1 MSLISIIF
9 QLLVLLVV
17 PLCLAAPQVGFGDAN
32 DQEIAE
38 IRAGT
43 YQETVDDNPQYNFKY
58 KVADDKE
65 QTYIAMDE
73 ERAGDTVTGT
83 YSYVD
88 PLGSLIVVTYTAGPM
103 GYQETRE
110 VQEGF
115 VTIRA
120 RPARTQT
127 QSVNAVAQAEAQRL
141 EAQRLEAQRLEAQ
154 RLEAQRLEAQR
165 LEAQRLEAQRLEAQR
180 LEAQRLEAERQAA
193 AEAEAAAAAAAAEA
207 QRLEAARLEAA
218 RLEAQRI
225 EAERNA
231 QLEAERIE
239 AARLEAEA
247 AAAAAAANSQNNI
260 VSQIV
265 AQIQPLVS
273 QTVSSAVSGSRFS
286 GRRPV
291 ARVRVPARIA
301 APQPTAQTSA
311 SSEIVNVFGQGG
323 DYNVRF
329 HTPDFKIEY

>member
-1 MSLISIIF
+1 MGHSTNTTPASNMEKL
-9 QLLVLLVV
+9 LLVLLVV
-17 PLCLAAPQVGFGDAN
+17 PLCLAAPQVGFGDAS

-38 IRAGT
+38 IRAGS
-43 YQETVDDNPQYNFKY
+43 YLETVDDNPQYNFQY

-73 ERAGDTVTGT
+73 ERAGDTVSGT

-110 VQEGF
+110 VQENF

-120 RPARTQT
+120 RPARTQST
-127 QSVNAVAQAEAQRL
+127 QSVNAVAVAESQRLQAQRL

-154 RLEAQRLEAQR
+154 RLAAAQAEAQRLEAQR
-165 LEAQRLEAQRLEAQR
+165 QAQAQAEADRL
-180 LEAQRLEAERQAA
+180 AA
-193 AEAEAAAAAAAAEA
+193 AQAEAAAAAAAEA
-207 QRLEAARLEAA
+207 QRLEAARLG
-218 RLEAQRI
+218 AQRI
-225 EAERNA
+225 EAERDA
-231 QLEAERIE
+231 RLEAQRIE

-247 AAAAAAANSQNNI
+247 AAAAANSQSNI

-286 GRRPV
+286 SGGRPV
-291 ARVRVPARIA
+291 ARVRVPARIP
-301 APQPTAQTSA
+301 APQPAAQTSA

>member
-1 MSLISIIF
+1 MMF

-127 QSVNAVAQAEAQRL
+127 QSVNAVAQA
-141 EAQRLEAQRLEAQ
+141 
-154 RLEAQRLEAQR
+154 EAQRLEAQR

>member
-1 MSLISIIF
+1 MEK
-9 QLLVLLVV
+9 LLVLLVV
-17 PLCLAAPQVGFGDAN
+17 PLAALAAPQVGFGDAS

-38 IRAGT
+38 IRAGS
-43 YQETVDDNPQYNFKY
+43 YLETVDDNPQYNFQY

-73 ERAGDTVTGT
+73 ERAGDTVSGT

-110 VQEGF
+110 VKENF

-120 RPARTQT
+120 RPARTQ
-127 QSVNAVAQAEAQRL
+127 SVNRVAEAEAQRLEAQRLQAQRLEAQRAEAQRL

-154 RLEAQRLEAQR
+154 RLEAQRAEAQR
-165 LEAQRLEAQRLEAQR
+165 LEAQRLEAQRLETQR
-180 LEAQRLEAERQAA
+180 LEAQRLEAQRI
-193 AEAEAAAAAAAAEA
+193 AEAEAAA
-207 QRLEAARLEAA
+207 
-218 RLEAQRI
+218 EAQRI
-225 EAERNA
+225 EDERNA
-231 QLEAERIE
+231 LLEAQRIE

-247 AAAAAAANSQNNI
+247 AAAAANSQIDI

-273 QTVSSAVSGSRFS
+273 QTVSSAVSGSRFPS
-286 GRRPV
+286 GGRPV
-291 ARVRVPARIA
+291 TRVRVPARI
-301 APQPTAQTSA
+301 PQPVVQTPA
-311 SSEIVNVFGQGG
+311 SSDLVNVFGQDG
-323 DYNVRF
+323 DFNVRLN
-329 HTPDFKIEY
+329 HLGIEY

>member
-1 MSLISIIF
+1 MGNMEK
-9 QLLVLLVV
+9 LLVLLVV
-17 PLCLAAPQVGFGDAN
+17 PLCLAAPQVGFGDAS

-38 IRAGT
+38 IRAGS
-43 YQETVDDNPQYNFKY
+43 YLETVDDNPQYNFQY

-73 ERAGDTVTGT
+73 ERAGDTVSGT

-110 VQEGF
+110 VQENF

-120 RPARTQT
+120 RPARTQST
-127 QSVNAVAQAEAQRL
+127 QSVNAVAVAEAQRLESQRLQAQRL
-141 EAQRLEAQRLEAQ
+141 EAQRLEAQRLAQAQAQAEAD
-154 RLEAQRLEAQR
+154 RL
-165 LEAQRLEAQRLEAQR
+165 
-180 LEAQRLEAERQAA
+180 AA
-193 AEAEAAAAAAAAEA
+193 AQAEAAAAAAAEA
-207 QRLEAARLEAA
+207 QRLEAARLEAQRIENERNA
-218 RLEAQRI
+218 RLEAQ
-225 EAERNA
+225 
-231 QLEAERIE
+231 RIE

-247 AAAAAAANSQNNI
+247 AAAANSQSNI

-286 GRRPV
+286 SGSRPV
-291 ARVRVPARIA
+291 TRVRVPARLP
-301 APQPTAQTSA
+301 APQPA
-311 SSEIVNVFGQGG
+311 SSELVNVFGQDG
-323 DYNVRF
+323 DFNVRLN
-329 HTPDFKIEY
+329 HLGIEY

>member
-1 MSLISIIF
+1 M

-127 QSVNAVAQAEAQRL
+127 QSVNAVAQA
-141 EAQRLEAQRLEAQ
+141 
-154 RLEAQRLEAQR
+154 EAQRLEAQR

>member
-1 MSLISIIF
+1 MEK
-9 QLLVLLVV
+9 LLVLLVV
-17 PLCLAAPQVGFGDAN
+17 PLAALAAPQVGFGDAS

-38 IRAGT
+38 IRAGS
-43 YQETVDDNPQYNFKY
+43 YLETVDDNPQYNFQY
-58 KVADDKE
+58 KVADDEE

-73 ERAGDTVTGT
+73 ERAGDTVSGT

-110 VQEGF
+110 VQENF

-120 RPARTQT
+120 RPARTQ
-127 QSVNAVAQAEAQRL
+127 SVNGVAIAEAQRLEAQRLQAQKLEAQRLEAQRL

-180 LEAQRLEAERQAA
+180 LEAQRLEAERIAQA
-193 AEAEAAAAAAAAEA
+193 EAAAEA
-207 QRLEAARLEAA
+207 QRIEDERNAL
-218 RLEAQRI
+218 LEAQ
-225 EAERNA
+225 
-231 QLEAERIE
+231 RIE

-247 AAAAAAANSQNNI
+247 AAAAANSQIDI

-273 QTVSSAVSGSRFS
+273 QTVSSAVSGSRFPS
-286 GRRPV
+286 GGRPV
-291 ARVRVPARIA
+291 TRVRVPARI
-301 APQPTAQTSA
+301 PQPVVQTPA
-311 SSEIVNVFGQGG
+311 SSDLVNVFGQDG
-323 DYNVRF
+323 DFNVRLN
-329 HTPDFKIEY
+329 HLGIEY

>member
-1 MSLISIIF
+1 MGHSTNTTPASNMEK
-9 QLLVLLVV
+9 LLVLLLVV
-17 PLCLAAPQVGFGDAN
+17 PLCLAAPQVGFGDAS

-38 IRAGT
+38 IRAGS
-43 YQETVDDNPQYNFKY
+43 YLETVNDNPQYNFQY
-58 KVADDKE
+58 KVADDDQ

-154 RLEAQRLEAQR
+154 RLEAQSSKLRGWRLKDWK
-165 LEAQRLEAQRLEAQR
+165 
-180 LEAQRLEAERQAA
+180 
-193 AEAEAAAAAAAAEA
+193 
-207 QRLEAARLEAA
+207 
-218 RLEAQRI
+218 
-225 EAERNA
+225 
-231 QLEAERIE
+231 
-239 AARLEAEA
+239 
-247 AAAAAAANSQNNI
+247 
-260 VSQIV
+260 
-265 AQIQPLVS
+265 P
-273 QTVSSAVSGSRFS
+273 SA
-286 GRRPV
+286 
-291 ARVRVPARIA
+291 
-301 APQPTAQTSA
+301 
-311 SSEIVNVFGQGG
+311 
-323 DYNVRF
+323 
-329 HTPDFKIEY
+329 

>member
-1 MSLISIIF
+1 MEK
-9 QLLVLLVV
+9 LLVLLVV
-17 PLCLAAPQVGFGDAN
+17 PLAALAAPQVGFGDAS

-38 IRAGT
+38 IRAGS
-43 YQETVDDNPQYNFKY
+43 YLETVDDNPQYNFQY

-73 ERAGDTVTGT
+73 ERAGDTVSGT

-110 VQEGF
+110 VKENF

-120 RPARTQT
+120 RPARTQ
-127 QSVNAVAQAEAQRL
+127 SVNRVAEAEAQRLEAQRLQAQRLEAQRAEAQRL

-165 LEAQRLEAQRLEAQR
+165 AEAQRLEAQRLEAQR
-180 LEAQRLEAERQAA
+180 LETQRLEAQRLEAQRI
-193 AEAEAAAAAAAAEA
+193 AEAEAAA
-207 QRLEAARLEAA
+207 
-218 RLEAQRI
+218 EAQRI
-225 EAERNA
+225 EDERNA
-231 QLEAERIE
+231 LLEAQRIE

-247 AAAAAAANSQNNI
+247 AAAAANSQIDI

-273 QTVSSAVSGSRFS
+273 QTVSSAVSGSRFPS
-286 GRRPV
+286 GGRPV
-291 ARVRVPARIA
+291 TRVRVPARI
-301 APQPTAQTSA
+301 PQPVVQTPA
-311 SSEIVNVFGQGG
+311 SSDLVNVFGQDG
-323 DYNVRF
+323 DFNVRLN
-329 HTPDFKIEY
+329 HLGIEY

>member
-1 MSLISIIF
+1 MGRHSPNTTPASNMEK
-9 QLLVLLVV
+9 LLVLLVV
-17 PLCLAAPQVGFGDAN
+17 PLCGLAAPQVGFGDAS

-38 IRAGT
+38 IRAGS
-43 YQETVDDNPQYNFKY
+43 YLETVDDNPQYNFQY
-58 KVADDKE
+58 KVADDDQ

-73 ERAGDTVTGT
+73 ERAGDTVSGR

-120 RPARTQT
+120 RPARTQST
-127 QSVNAVAQAEAQRL
+127 QSVNAVAVAEAQRLELQRL

-154 RLEAQRLEAQR
+154 RL
-165 LEAQRLEAQRLEAQR
+165 
-180 LEAQRLEAERQAA
+180 AA
-193 AEAEAAAAAAAAEA
+193 AQAEAAAAAAAEA

-225 EAERNA
+225 EDERNA
-231 QLEAERIE
+231 RLEAQRIE

-247 AAAAAAANSQNNI
+247 AAAAANSQSNI

-286 GRRPV
+286 SGSRPV
-291 ARVRVPARIA
+291 TRVRVPARLPA
-301 APQPTAQTSA
+301 PPQPAVQQSA
-311 SSEIVNVFGQGG
+311 SSELINVFGQDG
-323 DYNVRF
+323 DFNVRLN
-329 HTPDFKIEY
+329 HLGIEY

>member
-1 MSLISIIF
+1 MGNMEK
-9 QLLVLLVV
+9 LLVLLVV
-17 PLCLAAPQVGFGDAN
+17 PLCLAAPQVGFGDAS

-38 IRAGT
+38 IRAGS
-43 YQETVDDNPQYNFKY
+43 YLETVDDNPQYNFQY

-73 ERAGDTVTGT
+73 ERAGDTVSGT

-110 VQEGF
+110 VQENF

-120 RPARTQT
+120 RPARTQST
-127 QSVNAVAQAEAQRL
+127 QSVNAVAVAEAQRL
-141 EAQRLEAQRLEAQ
+141 EAQRLEAQRLAQAQAQAEAD
-154 RLEAQRLEAQR
+154 RL
-165 LEAQRLEAQRLEAQR
+165 
-180 LEAQRLEAERQAA
+180 AA
-193 AEAEAAAAAAAAEA
+193 AQAEAAAAAAAEA
-207 QRLEAARLEAA
+207 QRLEAARLEAQRIENERNA
-218 RLEAQRI
+218 RLEAQ
-225 EAERNA
+225 
-231 QLEAERIE
+231 RIE

-247 AAAAAAANSQNNI
+247 AAAAANSQSNI

-286 GRRPV
+286 SGSRPV
-291 ARVRVPARIA
+291 TRVRVPARLP
-301 APQPTAQTSA
+301 APQPA
-311 SSEIVNVFGQGG
+311 SSELVNVFGQDG
-323 DYNVRF
+323 DFNVRLN
-329 HTPDFKIEY
+329 HLGIEY

>member
-1 MSLISIIF
+1 MEK
-9 QLLVLLVV
+9 LLVLLVV
-17 PLCLAAPQVGFGDAN
+17 PLAALAAPQVGFGDAS

-38 IRAGT
+38 IRAGS
-43 YQETVDDNPQYNFKY
+43 YLETVDDNPQYNFQY

-73 ERAGDTVTGT
+73 ERAGDTVSGT

-110 VQEGF
+110 VQENF

-120 RPARTQT
+120 RPARTQ
-127 QSVNAVAQAEAQRL
+127 SVNRVAEAEAQRLEAQRLQAQRLEAQRAEAQRL

-154 RLEAQRLEAQR
+154 RAEAQRLEAQR
-165 LEAQRLEAQRLEAQR
+165 LEAQRLETQRLEAQR
-180 LEAQRLEAERQAA
+180 LEAQRI
-193 AEAEAAAAAAAAEA
+193 AEAEAAA
-207 QRLEAARLEAA
+207 
-218 RLEAQRI
+218 EAQRI
-225 EAERNA
+225 EDERNA
-231 QLEAERIE
+231 LLEAQRIE

-247 AAAAAAANSQNNI
+247 AAAAANSQIDI

-273 QTVSSAVSGSRFS
+273 QTVSSAVSGSRFPS
-286 GRRPV
+286 GGRPV
-291 ARVRVPARIA
+291 TRVRVPARI
-301 APQPTAQTSA
+301 PQPVVQTPA
-311 SSEIVNVFGQGG
+311 SSDLVNVFGQDG
-323 DYNVRF
+323 DFNVRLN
-329 HTPDFKIEY
+329 HLGIEY

>member
-1 MSLISIIF
+1 MEK
-9 QLLVLLVV
+9 LLVLLVV
-17 PLCLAAPQVGFGDAN
+17 PLAALAAPQVGFGDAS

-38 IRAGT
+38 IRAGS
-43 YQETVDDNPQYNFKY
+43 YLETVDDNPQYNFQY

-73 ERAGDTVTGT
+73 ERAGDTVSGT

-110 VQEGF
+110 VKENF

-120 RPARTQT
+120 RPARTQ
-127 QSVNAVAQAEAQRL
+127 SVNRVAEAEAQRLEAQRLQAQRLEAQRAEAQRL

-154 RLEAQRLEAQR
+154 RAEAQRLEAQR
-165 LEAQRLEAQRLEAQR
+165 LEAQRLETQRLEAQR
-180 LEAQRLEAERQAA
+180 LEAQRI
-193 AEAEAAAAAAAAEA
+193 AEAEAAA
-207 QRLEAARLEAA
+207 
-218 RLEAQRI
+218 EAQRI
-225 EAERNA
+225 EDERNA
-231 QLEAERIE
+231 LLEAQRIE

-247 AAAAAAANSQNNI
+247 AAAAANSQIDI

-273 QTVSSAVSGSRFS
+273 QTVSSAVSGSRFPS
-286 GRRPV
+286 GGRPV
-291 ARVRVPARIA
+291 TRVRVPARI
-301 APQPTAQTSA
+301 PQPVVQTPA
-311 SSEIVNVFGQGG
+311 SSDLVNVFGQDG
-323 DYNVRF
+323 DFNVRLN
-329 HTPDFKIEY
+329 HLGIEY

>member
-1 MSLISIIF
+1 M

-193 AEAEAAAAAAAAEA
+193 AEA

>member
-1 MSLISIIF
+1 MGHSTNTTPASNMEK
-9 QLLVLLVV
+9 LLVLLVV
-17 PLCLAAPQVGFGDAN
+17 PLCSLAAPQVGFGDAS

-38 IRAGT
+38 IRAGS
-43 YQETVDDNPQYNFKY
+43 YLETVDDNPQYNFQY
-58 KVADDKE
+58 KVADDDQ

-120 RPARTQT
+120 RPARTQST
-127 QSVNAVAQAEAQRL
+127 QSVNAVAVAEAQRL
-141 EAQRLEAQRLEAQ
+141 
-154 RLEAQRLEAQR
+154 
-165 LEAQRLEAQRLEAQR
+165 
-180 LEAQRLEAERQAA
+180 AA
-193 AEAEAAAAAAAAEA
+193 AQAEAAAAAAAEAERLEA
-207 QRLEAARLEAA
+207 ARLEAARLEAARLEAA

-225 EAERNA
+225 EDERNA
-231 QLEAERIE
+231 RLEAERIE

-247 AAAAAAANSQNNI
+247 AAANSQSDI

-286 GRRPV
+286 SGGRPV
-291 ARVRVPARIA
+291 ARVRVPARIP
-301 APQPTAQTSA
+301 APQPAPQTSA